1 MKHQETGKY
10 ACHAMSWDVLFCPT
24 SSQKIYNND
33 IQFTM
38 MSDKQKTLVLPFEK
52 RHVLICYFFLKK
64 DLKWWVDY
72 QNWCS
77 LDRLFVALLNR
88 VNMLWKVQCGLPAI
102 ISRQPDKTSTCWKR
116 CNRKC
121 RLVDFWNAEDNKQNL
136 SAKIQINVSPQHT
149 SERFGEVSVGGLLD
163 GTSLHFLVES
173 HQYQVKVGLS
183 LLTTKR
189 CKTTRWQN
197 KYKKMQNNH
206 RDMKTITH
214 KDITATKRRK
224 KTTGWTH
231 SCP

>member
-1 MKHQETGKY
+1 M
-10 ACHAMSWDVLFCPT
+10 
-24 SSQKIYNND
+24 
-33 IQFTM
+33 
-38 MSDKQKTLVLPFEK
+38 
-52 RHVLICYFFLKK
+52 
-64 DLKWWVDY
+64 
-72 QNWCS
+72 
-77 LDRLFVALLNR
+77 
-88 VNMLWKVQCGLPAI
+88 
-102 ISRQPDKTSTCWKR
+102 
-116 CNRKC
+116 
-121 RLVDFWNAEDNKQNL
+121 DFWNAEDNKQNL
-136 SAKIQINVSPQHT
+136 SAKIQINVSPQNT

-214 KDITATKRRK
+214 KDITATKRSK